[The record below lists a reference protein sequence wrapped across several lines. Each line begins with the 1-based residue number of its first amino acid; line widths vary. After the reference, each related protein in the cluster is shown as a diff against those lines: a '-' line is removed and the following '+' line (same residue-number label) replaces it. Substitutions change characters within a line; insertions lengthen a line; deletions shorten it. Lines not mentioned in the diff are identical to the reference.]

1 MSEIITL
8 IKVNF
13 LNGFNSFKSQNNS
26 QKIGSSVVAVVLGL
40 LGIFLSV
47 YANIMLYL
55 LFKDTGAPTTF
66 VLMIMCVSLLLI
78 MFTSF
83 MKVKGTLFGS
93 KDYEML
99 KALPVK
105 RSSILTAKLF
115 DIYFSEFKFSLLALL
130 PTLIIVCM
138 YYPSVMS
145 ILIIISAM
153 FFLPAFPILIFG
165 ILSILTHLLFS
176 KFKYGTVISSIIY
189 LAIFVGIYL
198 LIYLPNDDQKINIFT
213 NTAEVFKY
221 VYFPLFFVRDALF
234 EGKASGL
241 LLYLGSNIGLLAIA
255 GLLFV
260 LTYDVVNRISES
272 KKYKAYSEMEYKVE
286 GVTKALIKKDF
297 SYIFSSFQLMINC
310 LIGPVMSIVM
320 VFIANMSSK
329 AGATEDPEVARMV
342 TLYVGSV
349 MIPMVAFMY
358 GITPYTSFAFAGDSK
373 TFWIVKTLPLRS
385 KDVVLPKIIVSLILT
400 TPFAIGAGIVA
411 GFVYNLD
418 IVSFILTPIFI
429 VIFNLFVTI
438 LGTIFNMR
446 KPLQIYK
453 TEVEAVKRGGST
465 LYMMLVSLLATA
477 IFTTLSIVFVTFLE
491 LYIAIIIDIVIA
503 FTAFVVASIILK
515 NNMDRWYYNLYC

>member
-1 MSEIITL
+1 MREIITL

-55 LFKDTGAPTTF
+55 LFKDAQGAETTF
-66 VLMIMCVSLLLI
+66 VLMIMCVALLLI

-138 YYPSVMS
+138 YYPSLMS

-165 ILSILTHLLFS
+165 ILSILTHLVFS
-176 KFKYGTVISSIIY
+176 KFKYGTLVSSIIY
-189 LAIFVGIYL
+189 LAIFVGVYLMIY
-198 LIYLPNDDQKINIFT
+198 IPNDAQKVNIFT

-234 EGKASGL
+234 EGKVSGL
-241 LLYLGSNIGLLAIA
+241 LLYLGTNIGLLAIA

-286 GVTKALIKKDF
+286 GVTKSLIKKDF
-297 SYIFSSFQLMINC
+297 SYIFSSFQLMINT

-320 VFIANMSSK
+320 VFIANMSSQ
-329 AGATEDPEVARMV
+329 GNVEDPEAARMV
-342 TLYVGSV
+342 ALYVGSV

-418 IVSFILTPIFI
+418 VVSFILATVFI
-429 VIFNLFVTI
+429 VIYNLFVTI

-446 KPLQIYK
+446 KQLQIYK

-465 LYMMLVSLLATA
+465 LYMLLVSLLAIA
-477 IFTTLSIVFVTFLE
+477 IFITLSIVFVTFLE
-491 LYIAIIIDIVIA
+491 LYLALIIDSVVSLGA
-503 FTAFVVASIILK
+503 FIGALIILNK
-515 NNMDRWYYNLYC
+515 NMDRWYYNLYC